1 MGRRRGPAPADE
13 RRMIGRALC
22 RSALLCLP
30 LLQLAACSGSTPGGS
45 QGNGGSG
52 STGSGGSTS
61 SGGSSGTGGG
71 LDAGAS
77 RDSGHDTSS
86 GACWSFAD
94 CRSGSTCTPEGQSV
108 CGGACPIVTHPCA
121 SDSDCASDGAVP
133 LICVVE
139 PCVCGS
145 TNLGCLA
152 GCSADK
158 DCGPGETCG
167 ANHHCAPTPCG
178 AAGQTCPA
186 DFACG
191 TNGTCAR
198 KGCSIDSQCSNA
210 CVEGQCYDRPGH
222 CQIEAP

>member
-1 MGRRRGPAPADE
+1 MIRRAF
-13 RRMIGRALC
+13 C
-22 RSALLCLP
+22 RSALLCLA
-30 LLQLAACSGSTPGGS
+30 LLRLAACSGSTLGGS

-52 STGSGGSTS
+52 GLGGSIASGGSVGSGG
-61 SGGSSGTGGG
+61 GVGTGGSAG
-71 LDAGAS
+71 TGGAHDAGAS
-77 RDSGHDTSS
+77 TDGGHDTSS
-86 GACWSFAD
+86 GACWSSAD
-94 CRSGSTCTPEGQSV
+94 CHSGSICTPEGQSV
-108 CGGACPIVTHPCA
+108 CGGACPTVMHPCA

-139 PCVCGS
+139 PCVCGP
-145 TNLGCLA
+145 TNMGCLA

-178 AAGQTCPA
+178 AAGQSCPT

-191 TNGTCAR
+191 ASGTCGR
-198 KGCSIDSQCSNA
+198 KGCTIDSQCSNA
-210 CVEGQCYDRPGH
+210 CVEGECYDRAGR